1 MPICNIGKAFMHD
14 STKKE
19 RTAKDSPRRLFFYFY
34 AACWLAWMLVAVL
47 TAWALFQVNADRAPF
62 DREQVVS
69 GFWWITYFCIGLP
82 LGARALMWWVER
94 RDM

>member
-1 MPICNIGKAFMHD
+1 MHD

-19 RTAKDSPRRLFFYFY
+19 LTAKDSPRRLFFYFC
-34 AACWLAWMLVAVL
+34 AVCWLAWMLIAVL
-47 TAWALFQVNADRAPF
+47 TAWSLFQVNADRAPF

-82 LGARALMWWVER
+82 LGVRALIWWVER
-94 RDM
+94 HE